1 MTVFSPSTLAVLV
14 NALEEVKP
22 DQTTGMLIHGLLA
35 RGHEVLVG
43 GVAGLEVDDSQ
54 RVFLRGVSAVRGRD
68 VAHTVASLRAMHRRT
83 DLSAVAGVWVR
94 TNPGRDARFWA
105 HRTAVDLLRLVRDA
119 GVPVLN
125 DPDGLAKAGTKLYLQ
140 HLPPEVR
147 PRTLIAQ
154 DRLALEAFVRQSPGP
169 VVLKPLYGSRGQ
181 DVFKVSARDE
191 NLRQIT
197 DFLTREGYAMAQDY
211 VPEAAQGDTRVLLVE
226 GEVLMAQGHAAAI
239 RRVPPSND
247 FRSNVFQGGH
257 AEPGALTET
266 MTRIAAAIG
275 PRLRADGL
283 FMAGMDLIG
292 DRIVELNVFSPG
304 GLADANDFAGVDF
317 ITPLIDAFERRLG
330 I

>member
-1 MTVFSPSTLAVLV
+1 VRTSTIAVVV
-14 NALEEVKP
+14 NAPEEVKP
-22 DQTTGMLIHGLLA
+22 DQTTGMLIHGLLT
-35 RGHEVLVG
+35 RGHRVVVG
-43 GVAGLEVDDSQ
+43 GVAGLEVDDTQ
-54 RVFLRGVSAVRGRD
+54 QVFMRGVDAIQGQD
-68 VAHTVASLRAMHRRT
+68 VALTVSSLRAMSRRI
-83 DLSAVAGVWVR
+83 DLTTVAGVWLR
-94 TNPGRDARFWA
+94 TNPGRDPRFWA
-105 HRTAVDLLRLVRDA
+105 HRTTTDLLRLVRDA
-119 GVPVLN
+119 GVVVLN
-125 DPDGLAKAGTKLYLQ
+125 DPDGLAKAGSKLYLQ

-147 PRTLIAQ
+147 PRTLISH
-154 DRLALEAFVRQSPGP
+154 DRQALEAFVRQAPGP

-197 DFLTREGYAMAQDY
+197 DFLTREGHAMAQDY
-211 VPEAAQGDTRVLLVE
+211 VPEAAQGDTRVLLLE
-226 GEVLMAQGHAAAI
+226 GEILMAQGHAAAI

-257 AEPGALTET
+257 AEPGELTAT

-283 FMAGMDLIG
+283 FLAGMDLIG

-317 ITPLIDAFERRLG
+317 ITPLIDAFERRLKG
-330 I
+330 PS